1 MPKITL
7 WNDSRKCFSS
17 PLFQPNQ
24 KKERYFLFQEIAQIK
39 EKLIHP
45 ILFFLFLKKKTPG
58 FVLIWASTILIWFN
72 YASVNQARIEAS
84 VQEFLCMFWPS
95 IHWRSLKWFVSGVH
109 LSTKDLSSVLYK
121 PLTTALCLAIEYD
134 TVLYLCT
141 YNSVISLYVCVWPW
155 LN

>member
-1 MPKITL
+1 MK
-7 WNDSRKCFSS
+7 W
-17 PLFQPNQ
+17 QQ
-24 KKERYFLFQEIAQIK
+24 KV
-39 EKLIHP
+39 
-45 ILFFLFLKKKTPG
+45 FFLPSISAQPKKRKVLPLSRNSANKRKTYTSNTFLSFFKKKTPG